1 MTGPEIAYLAF
12 GLTLCALL
20 AIAIA
25 YYFASKRRAEV
36 EEAKYKMMD
45 DE

>member
-1 MTGPEIAYLAF
+1 MSGPEIAYLAF

-20 AIAIA
+20 AAAIA
-25 YYFASKRRAEV
+25 YTYSSRRRAEV